1 LLVNEYESLKNG
13 KKKYTNGKIE
23 LKIKRLNKELR
34 QLAKVRSEL
43 L

>member
-1 LLVNEYESLKNG
+1 LLVNKYESLKNG
-13 KKKYTNGKIE
+13 KKKYTNDEIE
-23 LKIKRLNKELR
+23 PKIKRLNKELR